1 MIRSLLVAD
10 FLIMDIETLQKI
22 CLKLPAVVEDVK
34 WGNDLVFSVGGKM
47 FCVASLEPPFTCS
60 FKVKDEE
67 YDEMIVRDGF
77 IPAPYMARAKWVLV
91 NKPNNLN
98 KKEWEH
104 FVKQSYELVKAKLTR
119 KLKEELGIS

>member
-22 CLKLPAVVEDVK
+22 CLKLPAVAEDVK

-91 NKPNNLN
+91 NKPNILN

-104 FVKQSYELVKAKLTR
+104 FVKQSYDLVKAKLTR
-119 KLKEELGIS
+119 KLKDELGIS